1 MKNKLNYVSR
11 ICILLCIWCCLVGCS
26 DQRQSADRL
35 PYHPCV
41 EAFTTGHISR
51 YSPIYLIFQ
60 QPVDSVAQKQVAQ
73 RLSIRPAV
81 KGSFQFENDRTVA
94 FYPATSLDR
103 NTTYEITADL
113 SDWFDLQDAD
123 RKFSFR
129 VQTRPTLLRAHLQS
143 MEINPKHPG
152 QYDFT
157 CVLLTPDR
165 EEPETVESLLQVS
178 APVQTQWKHAAD
190 GLRHELRLVGV
201 PAQPEEGKPLCLSV
215 APNKWRVPETELLT
229 IEVPR
234 PGDFRI
240 YDVKYVQEPAR
251 YVEVT
256 FTQPLDESQDLRGLA
271 QLQGNQQETVTQEGN
286 RLRLYPD
293 PGRKGEV
300 TLLLS
305 EAIRSADGNPL
316 GEPESRQLL
325 IGEEVPAVRF
335 VGKGVLI
342 PQSDQLSIPFQAV
355 YLRGVVVR
363 VIRILQQNMGYF
375 LQENELDSS
384 SSLTRVGRLVARK
397 TIFLDESGLD
407 LSQWNTFSI
416 DLRRLIEPEPGAVYR
431 VELSFDQR
439 LSAYPC
445 GTTELVTKEQLMAED
460 AVRFQAE
467 SDHYDRGGYYYN
479 VNDEDWSIYRY
490 QEREDPC
497 KPSFYFGK
505 VEARNVLATDIG
517 LIAQSVDDH
526 EMRVLAHHLRTT
538 EPMKGVEVTAYN
550 YQGQSLA
557 QAETDVHGQ
566 AVLRCTA
573 GQPFYLMAAWD
584 KQRSYL
590 RVDPG
595 SARSLSL
602 FDVEGEVVQQG
613 LKGFIYG
620 ERGVWRPGDTLNI
633 GFMLLDREHRLPAN
647 HPVVMELYN
656 PLGQLY
662 ARQTCSDNELGLYA
676 FRLATESDAPTGA
689 WNLQATVG
697 GTHFQ
702 KRVRIESI
710 KPNRL
715 KIGLSLPK
723 LLVKGEPLNGRLHVE
738 WLQGAKARQ
747 LKYELQG
754 LFVATQTHFDSY
766 PNYVFDDPGRSFNSE
781 ESKLIQGTTDEE
793 GDASLTARLEVGQAA
808 PGMLLGQLTTRVYE
822 ETGDFSLDAMRVL
835 YSPYRRYIGVRSPQQ
850 GSEPLATD
858 QSHTFEAV
866 AVDEAGL
873 PQPKSEIQVEIYKVD
888 WYWWWSSDRSQLA
901 NFVSDSYNKPVKQ
914 MTLFTDQQGR
924 ARFDFQ
930 VNREEWGSYYVA
942 LKDPQGGHRTGV
954 MTYFDWPDLEGR
966 RNQAGESAAQMLTFQ
981 TDREE
986 YKPGEEMVVRIPS
999 SEGSRAIVSVE
1010 QGSRVLSVQEVA
1022 CQATETTL
1030 HLKAT
1035 ADMQPNVYIH
1045 VTLLQPYGQVAND
1058 RPIRLYGVV
1067 PVRVTAPESHLKPV
1081 IQVPKEIRPESNC
1094 RVTVSESTGR
1104 EMAYTLAVVD
1114 EGLLDLTRFQTPDP
1128 WEAFHAR
1135 EALGV
1140 QTWDLYNYVVGAYG
1154 GRIEQLFSIGGDD
1167 ALKRGPKAIVNRFPP
1182 VVRFEGP
1189 FRLKRGEKQTHQ
1201 IQIPN
1206 YHGRVRVMVVA
1217 GNGEA
1222 YGRAE
1227 QSVVVRKPVMLL
1239 GTLPR
1244 VIGTN
1249 EEMVVPATVFVTQP
1263 HVGEVTV
1270 SIQCPKGMEVMG
1282 GATRQLQFQAVGD
1295 QQVQFR
1301 IRTGENPGTGQLVL
1315 TATGGSE
1322 KARYTAD
1329 MTIRSISETERQVV
1343 PVTLKPGEHWTSS
1356 LSMEGWVGTPSVSLE
1371 MTHLSPLD
1379 LTSRLSYVADYPHG
1393 CLEQWVSKAFP
1404 WLYVAP
1410 LAGWGAEQQA
1420 QSEEQVKTVIA
1431 RLRSFQTANGGFAY
1445 WPGQSAD
1452 HVWGTAY
1459 AAHFL
1464 VAAEQQG
1471 YWIPTGMKQALL
1483 NYLRRVSRGWRA
1495 SEQGTY
1501 RPEEESEAYRLF
1513 VLAMGE
1519 SAELGAMN
1527 RLKEQGNLTD
1537 VSRWFLALA
1546 YEAVGQTD
1554 IARDLIQQT
1563 AEMTVAHRKS
1573 DETFGSDLRDRAI
1586 QLMAFHRLGLDQPA
1600 ARVADQI
1607 SRQLA
1612 SESWFNTH
1620 AVAFALAAMAEFQQ
1634 AQPQDAQGAFTYRV
1648 GTHQGEASP
1657 MKGAFWS
1664 ATWPMQS
1671 SMKQPVEV
1679 TNTGKSTL
1687 YARCIVMGERAL
1699 GEVEPTADGVRLT
1712 ATYTDLKGQP
1722 LDVAQLQQGTSFRM
1736 KLTVQNT
1743 SPEAVSHLVLTH
1755 ILPAGWE
1762 LLNTRFVAEPS
1773 ATTEQG
1779 TIDYQDIRD
1788 DRVYSYI
1795 NWLPAGRQV
1804 TVTLQGCAV
1813 YPGRFYLP
1821 AATVEAM
1828 YDARIRSNTRGRYVE
1843 VN

>member
-1 MKNKLNYVSR
+1 MKNKLYFLSG
-11 ICILLCIWCCLVGCS
+11 ICTILCIWCCMIGCS
-26 DQRQSADRL
+26 DNRQSADRL

-41 EAFTTGHISR
+41 EAFTSGHISR
-51 YSPIYLIFQ
+51 FSPIYLIFQ
-60 QPVDSVAQKQVAQ
+60 EPVDSVARKQVAQ

-81 KGSFQFENDRTVA
+81 KGTFQFENDRTVA
-94 FYPATSLDR
+94 FYPATSLER
-103 NTTYEITADL
+103 NTTYRVTADL
-113 SDWFDLQDAD
+113 AGWFDLQGAD
-123 RKFSFR
+123 REFSFQ

-143 MEINPKHPG
+143 MDMSTQQAS
-152 QYDFT
+152 QYNFT

-165 EEPETVESLLQVS
+165 EDPETVESLLQVS
-178 APVQTQWKHAAD
+178 APVQMQWQHAAD
-190 GLRHELRLVGV
+190 GLRHEVRLMGV
-201 PAQPEEGKPLCLSV
+201 PAQSEEGKPLRLSV
-215 APNKWRVPETELLT
+215 APNKWKVPETDLLT
-229 IEVPR
+229 IQVPR
-234 PGDFRI
+234 QGHFGI
-240 YDVKYVQEPAR
+240 YDVKYVQEPSR

-256 FTQPLDESQDLRGLA
+256 FTQPLDETQDLRGLA
-271 QLQGNQQETVTQEGN
+271 QLQGNQQETVSRDGN
-286 RLRLYPD
+286 KLRLYPD

-300 TLLLS
+300 SLLLS
-305 EAIRSADGNPL
+305 ETIRSAEGN
-316 GEPESRQLL
+316 QLRETVTRRL
-325 IGEEVPAVRF
+325 SIGDEVPAVRF

-416 DLRRLIEPEPGAVYR
+416 DLRKLIEPEPGAVYR
-431 VELSFDQR
+431 LELSFDQR

-445 GTTELVTKEQLMAED
+445 GTSEVVTKEQLMAED

-479 VNDEDWSIYRY
+479 VHEEDWSIYRY

-497 KPSFYFGK
+497 KPSFYFNK

-517 LIAQSVDDH
+517 LMAQSSGDQ
-526 EMRVLAHHLRTT
+526 ELRVLAHHLRTT
-538 EPMKGVEVTAYN
+538 EPMKGVVVTAYN

-557 QAETDVHGQ
+557 QATTDVHGQ
-566 AVLRCTA
+566 ALLPVVSGR
-573 GQPFYLMAAWD
+573 PYYLIAAKD
-584 KQRSYL
+584 QQRSYL

-595 SARSLSL
+595 SARPMSL

-620 ERGVWRPGDTLNI
+620 ERGVWRPGDTLHI
-633 GFMLLDREHRLPAN
+633 GFMLQDREHRLPPQ

-662 ARQTCSDNELGLYA
+662 ARQTSSDHALGLYV
-676 FRLATESDAPTGA
+676 FRFATESDVPTGA

-715 KIGLSLPK
+715 KIGLSLPQ

-738 WLQGAKARQ
+738 WLQGAKARR

-754 LFVATQTHFDSY
+754 SFISTQTKFEKY
-766 PNYVFDDPGRSFNSE
+766 PDYLFDDPGRSFNSE
-781 ESKLIQGTTDEE
+781 ESTLIQGTTDED
-793 GDASLTARLEVGQAA
+793 GDATLTARLEVGQAA

-822 ETGDFSLDAMRVL
+822 ETGDFSLDAVRVR
-835 YSPYRRYIGVRSPQQ
+835 YSPFRRYVGVRSPQQ
-850 GSEPLATD
+850 GSVPLATD

-866 AVDEAGL
+866 VVNESGL
-873 PQPKSEIQVEIYKVD
+873 PQAKSEIQVEIYKVD

-914 MTLFTDQQGR
+914 QTLFTDQQGR
-924 ARFDFQ
+924 ARFDFH
-930 VNREEWGSYYVA
+930 VNRDEWGSYYIA
-942 LKDPQGGHRTGV
+942 MRDPQGGHRTGV
-954 MTYFDWPDLEGR
+954 MAYFDWPDLEGR
-966 RNQAGESAAQMLTFQ
+966 RDQSGESAAQMLTFQ
-981 TDREE
+981 TDRSE
-986 YKPGEEMVVRIPS
+986 YKPGEEVVVRIPS
-999 SEGSRAIVSVE
+999 SQGSRAIVSIE
-1010 QGSRVLSVQEVA
+1010 QGTRVLSVEEVT
-1022 CQATETTL
+1022 CQAGETTL
-1030 HLKAT
+1030 RLKVT
-1035 ADMQPNVYIH
+1035 ADMQPNVYVH
-1045 VTLLQPYGQVAND
+1045 VTLIQPYGQVAND

-1067 PVRVTAPESHLKPV
+1067 PIRVTDPKSHLKPI
-1081 IQVPKEIRPESNC
+1081 IQVPKEVRPETDC
-1094 RVTVSESTGR
+1094 RVTVSESSGR
-1104 EMAYTLAVVD
+1104 EMAYTVAVVD
-1114 EGLLDLTRFQTPDP
+1114 EGLLDLTRFSTPDP

-1189 FRLKRGEKQTHQ
+1189 FQLKRGEKKTHQ

-1206 YHGRVRVMVVA
+1206 YHGRVRMMVIA

-1222 YGRAE
+1222 YGQAE
-1227 QSVVVRKPVMLL
+1227 QSVVVRKPIMLL

-1249 EEMVVPATVFVTQP
+1249 EEMVVPATVFATQP
-1263 HVGEVTV
+1263 QLGEVTV
-1270 SIQCPKGMEVMG
+1270 TIQCPKGMEVI
-1282 GATRQLQFQAVGD
+1282 GAATQRIHFKEIGD
-1295 QQVQFR
+1295 QQVLFR
-1301 IRTGENPGTGQLVL
+1301 IRTGQNPGMGQIVL
-1315 TATGGSE
+1315 TAEGSSE
-1322 KARYTAD
+1322 KSRYTAD
-1329 MTIRSISETERQVV
+1329 MMIRSISETQQQVI
-1343 PVTLKPGEHWTSS
+1343 PVTLKPGEHWNSS
-1356 LSMEGWVGTPSVSLE
+1356 LSMEGWVGTPNVTLE
-1371 MTHLSPLD
+1371 MTHLPPLS
-1379 LTSRLSYVADYPHG
+1379 LTSRLSYLADYPHG

-1404 WLYVAP
+1404 RLYVGS
-1410 LAGWGAEQQA
+1410 LAGWGTEQQT
-1420 QSEEQVKTVIA
+1420 QSEEQVKAVIA

-1445 WPGQSAD
+1445 WPGLSTD

-1464 VAAEQQG
+1464 VAAEQHG
-1471 YWIPTGMKQALL
+1471 YWIPTGMKQSLM

-1495 SEQGTY
+1495 SEQGSY

-1519 SAELGAMN
+1519 SAEMGAMN
-1527 RLKEQGNLTD
+1527 RLKEQSNLTD

-1546 YEAVGQTD
+1546 YEAVGQSD
-1554 IARDLIQQT
+1554 VARDLIQQT
-1563 AEMTVAHRKS
+1563 DELTVSQRKA
-1573 DETFGSDLRDRAI
+1573 DETWGSDLRDQAI
-1586 QLMAFHRLGLDQPA
+1586 QLMALHRLGSDQQA
-1600 ARVADQI
+1600 ARLAEQM
-1607 SRQLA
+1607 SKQLA
-1612 SESWFNTH
+1612 SETWFNTH
-1620 AVAFALAAMAEFQQ
+1620 AVAFALVALAEFQQ
-1634 AQPQDAQGAFTYRV
+1634 AQPQDVQWSFSYRLGTNQGI
-1648 GTHQGEASP
+1648 EAP
-1657 MKGAFWS
+1657 KKGQNWS
-1664 ATWPMQS
+1664 ATWPIQS
-1671 SMKQPVEV
+1671 AKAVPVEV
-1679 TNTGKSTL
+1679 LNTGKSTL
-1687 YARCIVMGERAL
+1687 YARWVVKGERAL
-1699 GEVEPTADGVRLT
+1699 GEVAPSAEGVRLT

-1722 LDVAQLQQGTSFRM
+1722 IDVALLQQGTGFRV

-1743 SPEAVSHLVLTH
+1743 SPVAVSHLVLSH

-1762 LLNTRFVAEPS
+1762 LLNSRLVADPA
-1773 ATTEQG
+1773 ATSEQG
-1779 TIDYQDIRD
+1779 CVDYQDIRD

-1828 YDARIRSNTRGRYVE
+1828 YDGQIRANTSGRYVE
-1843 VN
+1843 VK